1 MLLGVLNHAPR
12 EVINL
17 NFNSNSLLNTGVY
30 RNALPSS
37 LSPGSF
43 IDISGGRYNLPGT
56 SGRTF
61 GGISTSAVY
70 TRSFLAY
77 NFDLSFVLSVT
88 ANASGR
94 IISFDDNG
102 SGETNLQLDFVAS
115 SGLVFRSSSGNGYF
129 PTVSMSSVFPIT
141 IGTEY
146 SCLIKIRD
154 NLLEFIVNGITR
166 ISHTLVTPY
175 YNSNKKLDFGG
186 FGTTD
191 AIYGYMDNIKLTLLY
206 K

>member
-30 RNALPSS
+30 RNAITES
-37 LSPGSF
+37 LNPGSA

-56 SGRTF
+56 SGRTY
-61 GGISTSAVY
+61 GGIRTGNVY
-70 TRSFLAY
+70 SRSFLAY

-88 ANASGR
+88 YNSSGR

-102 SGETNLQLDFVAS
+102 SGETNLQLDFVAP
-115 SGLVFRSSSGNGYF
+115 SGLVFRSRSGTVF

-141 IGTEY
+141 FGTEY

-175 YNSNKKLDFGG
+175 YNSSKRLDFGG
-186 FGTTD
+186 FGATD

>member
-1 MLLGVLNHAPR
+1 MTNKWPIVEIKDIAHVKRGASPR
-12 EVINL
+12 
-17 NFNSNSLLNTGVY
+17 
-30 RNALPSS
+30 P
-37 LSPGSF
+37 
-43 IDISGGRYNLPGT
+43 ISDSKYFASEGRGW
-56 SGRTF
+56 
-61 GGISTSAVY
+61 
-70 TRSFLAY
+70 
-77 NFDLSFVLSVT
+77 
-88 ANASGR
+88 

-115 SGLVFRSSSGNGYF
+115 SGLVFHSRSGNYF

>member
-30 RNALPSS
+30 RNALSAS
-37 LSPGSF
+37 LSPGTH
-43 IDISGGRYNLPGT
+43 INISGGRYNLPGT
-56 SGRTF
+56 SGRTY
-61 GGISTSAVY
+61 GGISTSDVY

-88 ANASGR
+88 TNVTGR

-102 SGETNLQLDFVAS
+102 SGQTNLQLDFVAS
-115 SGLVFRSSSGNGYF
+115 SGLRFFSRSGTGF
-129 PTVSMSSVFPIT
+129 PTNSVSSVFTIT

-146 SCLIKIRD
+146 SCLIKVRD

-175 YNSNKKLDFGG
+175 YNSSKKLDFGG
-186 FGTTD
+186 FGGTD
-191 AIYGYMDNIKLTLLY
+191 AIYGYMDNMKLSLLY

>member
-12 EVINL
+12 EVINF

-30 RNALPSS
+30 RNALSTS
-37 LSPGSF
+37 LNPGSF

-56 SGRTF
+56 SGRTY
-61 GGISTSAVY
+61 GGIRTGNVY
-70 TRSFLAY
+70 SRSFLAY

-88 ANASGR
+88 YNSSGR

-115 SGLVFRSSSGNGYF
+115 SGLVFRSRSGNGYSY
-129 PTVSMSSVFPIT
+129 TVSMSSVFPIT

-175 YNSNKKLDFGG
+175 YNSNKQLDFGG
-186 FGTTD
+186 FGATD

>member
-30 RNALPSS
+30 RNALSAS
-37 LSPGSF
+37 LNPGSA
-43 IDISGGRYNLPGT
+43 IDISGGRYNLQGT
-56 SGRTF
+56 SGRAF

-88 ANASGR
+88 ANATGR
-94 IISFDDNG
+94 IISFDDNF

-115 SGLVFRSSSGNGYF
+115 SGLVFRSRSGNYF

-186 FGTTD
+186 FGATD
-191 AIYGYMDNIKLTLLY
+191 AIYGYMYNIKLSLLY

>member
-30 RNALPSS
+30 RNAITES
-37 LSPGSF
+37 LNPGSA

-56 SGRTF
+56 SGRTY
-61 GGISTSAVY
+61 GGIRTGNVY
-70 TRSFLAY
+70 SRSFLAY

-88 ANASGR
+88 YNSSGR

-102 SGETNLQLDFVAS
+102 SGETNLQLDFVAP
-115 SGLVFRSSSGNGYF
+115 SGLVFRSRSGTVF

-175 YNSNKKLDFGG
+175 YNSSKRLDFGG
-186 FGTTD
+186 FGATD